1 MWEQGRRTMCVL
13 AWMSMKQVM
22 QLSKQVLHVLA
33 EVFVLRIVEQHEL
46 IWTEA
51 VLVVKKRTVFIALD

>member
-1 MWEQGRRTMCVL
+1 
-13 AWMSMKQVM
+13 MKQVM
-22 QLSKQVLHVLA
+22 QLSKQVVHVLA